1 MPSSMMVMIYETLE
15 NQGRLPRSDEACK
28 SDPPRLRPPRMVPLQ
43 VFHLYTL

>member
-15 NQGRLPRSDEACK
+15 NQGRLPRSDEAK